1 MIVAA
6 DSSVLIASLVGKDP
20 HHDACAS
27 VLEEYRPFVHRHA
40 LAETFSTL
48 TGGRLGFRMSTDAIA
63 RLIQESILPWVRTT
77 ELDDAELIEAMSVS
91 QDRGVRGGAIYDFL
105 HLCAARKA
113 GASRLYTKDVNDFKS
128 FYRPGDPEILHP

>member
-20 HHDACAS
+20 HHQAS
-27 VLEEYRPFVHRHA
+27 VAVLEKYRPFVHRHA
-40 LAETFSTL
+40 LVETFSTL
-48 TGGRLGFRMSTDAIA
+48 TGGRLGFRMSTDEIA
-63 RLIQESILPWVRTT
+63 QLIRESILPWVRTT

-113 GASRLYTKDVNDFKS
+113 GASRLYTEDVNDFKS
-128 FYRPGDPEILHP
+128 FHRPGDPEILHP